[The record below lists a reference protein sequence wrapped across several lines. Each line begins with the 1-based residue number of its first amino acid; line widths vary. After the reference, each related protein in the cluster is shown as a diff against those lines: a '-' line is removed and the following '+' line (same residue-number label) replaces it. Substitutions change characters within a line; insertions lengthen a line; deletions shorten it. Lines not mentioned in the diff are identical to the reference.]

1 MPQSKRKS
9 TIGLREHIGV
19 FEGMIEV
26 AEIGGFPPGVI
37 TETVSLDDILMER
50 RLELAHEGFKYHDVK
65 RLKGIVGTMPY
76 NDNKLIYPIPQR
88 ELEVNKN
95 LVQNPGY

>member
-9 TIGLREHIGV
+9 IIGLREHIGG

-37 TETVSLDDILMER
+37 TETVSLDDIMVHMNR
-50 RLELAHEGFKYHDVK
+50 KGSEL
-65 RLKGIVGTMPY
+65 
-76 NDNKLIYPIPQR
+76 
-88 ELEVNKN
+88 
-95 LVQNPGY
+95 